1 MPRRGQRKP
10 RPVVELD
17 PDGMT
22 AWMKRY
28 LEWLRT
34 KNYSER
40 TVENRQSYLGF
51 FIAWCEARSILRP
64 QEVTKPILERYQRHL
79 YHHRKPDGKPLSFRA
94 QHSRLIPVRGYF
106 KWLTRQHVLLSNPA
120 SELELPRLEHR
131 LPKHVLTADEAERV
145 LAQPDLREPLGVRD
159 RALLEV
165 LYSTGI
171 RRMEVVGLSLYAL
184 DAERGTLLIR
194 QGKGKKDRMV
204 PIGERAIAWL
214 EKYLY
219 EVRPELVVGPD
230 DGTLFLTNL
239 GESFTPNRLTQLA
252 RNYVDAAEIGKRG
265 ACHLF
270 RHTVATLMLEHGAD
284 IRYIQEMLGHADLST
299 TQIYT
304 QVSIRKLKQVHDATH
319 PGARLQRREHER
331 AAREAAGPAADI
343 SPLAAVSGAELD
355 AGDALETLHATLDT
369 EARIEAAELDEGA
382 PS

>member
-1 MPRRGQRKP
+1 
-10 RPVVELD
+10 VALD
-17 PDGMT
+17 PEGLT
-22 AWMKRY
+22 SWMKRY
-28 LEWLRT
+28 LEWLRV
-34 KNYSER
+34 KNYAER
-40 TVENRQSYLGF
+40 TVENRESYLGF
-51 FIAWCEARSILRP
+51 FIAWCEARSLLRP
-64 QEVTKPILERYQRHL
+64 QEITKPILERYQRHL
-79 YHHRKPDGKPLSFRA
+79 YHHRKADGKPLSFRA

-106 KWLTRQHVLLSNPA
+106 KWLTRQNVLLSNPA

-131 LPKHVLTADEAERV
+131 LPKHVLTAEEAESV
-145 LAQPDLREPLGVRD
+145 LSQPNVHDALGVRD
-159 RALLEV
+159 RTVLEV

-214 EKYLY
+214 DKYLY
-219 EVRPELVVGPD
+219 EVRPTLVVGPD

-239 GESFTPNRLTQLA
+239 GESFTPNRLTQLV

-270 RHTVATLMLEHGAD
+270 RHTMATLMLEHGAD
-284 IRYIQEMLGHADLST
+284 IRYIQEMLGHVDLST

-319 PGARLQRREHER
+319 PGARLRRRDRDEVHC
-331 AAREAAGPAADI
+331 
-343 SPLAAVSGAELD
+343 GAEDNPSLVASSSADVNIDGD
-355 AGDALETLHATLDT
+355 AGSAIAELHAVL
-369 EARIEAAELDEGA
+369 EAERDDEDEPQEGEA
-382 PS
+382 S